1 MAFGFIHK
9 FPYSNFHELNLD
21 WIISEVKKLREEFTG
36 VKKEI
41 DDAVEYMKDNIY
53 ETTTEIINQAIIDG
67 SINVGITYDALT
79 EELDI
84 IVTE

>member
-1 MAFGFIHK
+1 MFGFIHK

-21 WIISEVKKLREEFTG
+21 WIISEVKTLREEFTG

-41 DDAVEYMKDNIY
+41 DDAVKYMKDNIY
-53 ETTTEIINQAIIDG
+53 ATTTEIINQAIIDG
-67 SINVGITYDALT
+67 SITVGITYDPVT

-84 IVTE
+84 IVS

>member
-1 MAFGFIHK
+1 MFGFTHK

-36 VKKEI
+36 LKKETDEAI
-41 DDAVEYMKDNIY
+41 DYMKDNIY
-53 ETTTEIINQAIIDG
+53 ATTTEIINQAIIDG
-67 SINVGITYDALT
+67 SINVGITYDAVT

-84 IVTE
+84 IVS

>member
-1 MAFGFIHK
+1 MFGFIHK

-41 DDAVEYMKDNIY
+41 DDAVDYMKNNIY

-67 SINVGITYDALT
+67 SINVGITYDAVT

-84 IVTE
+84 IVS

>member
-41 DDAVEYMKDNIY
+41 DDAVDYMKDNIY

-67 SINVGITYDALT
+67 SINVGITYDAVT

-84 IVTE
+84 IVTN

>member
-1 MAFGFIHK
+1 MFGFIHK
-9 FPYSNFHELNLD
+9 FPYANFHELNLD

-41 DDAVEYMKDNIY
+41 DDAVDYMKDNIY

-67 SINVGITYDALT
+67 SINVGITYDAVT
-79 EELDI
+79 EELNI
-84 IVTE
+84 IVTN

>member
-21 WIISEVKKLREEFTG
+21 WIISEVKKLREEYTLL
-36 VKKEI
+36 KKETDEAI
-41 DDAVEYMKDNIY
+41 DYMTDNIY

-67 SINVGITYDALT
+67 SINVGITYDAVT

-84 IVTE
+84 IVTN

>member
-1 MAFGFIHK
+1 MFGFIHK

-21 WIISEVKKLREEFTG
+21 WIISEVKRLREEFTG
-36 VKKEI
+36 IKKEI
-41 DDAVEYMKDNIY
+41 DDAVDYMKDNIY

-67 SINVGITYDALT
+67 SINVGITYDAVT

-84 IVTE
+84 IVS

>member
-1 MAFGFIHK
+1 MFGFIHK

-21 WIISEVKKLREEFTG
+21 WIISEVKKLREEFT
-36 VKKEI
+36 VLKKET
-41 DDAVEYMKDNIY
+41 DDAIDYMTDNIY

-67 SINVGITYDALT
+67 AINVGISYDAVN

-84 IVTE
+84 IVTQ